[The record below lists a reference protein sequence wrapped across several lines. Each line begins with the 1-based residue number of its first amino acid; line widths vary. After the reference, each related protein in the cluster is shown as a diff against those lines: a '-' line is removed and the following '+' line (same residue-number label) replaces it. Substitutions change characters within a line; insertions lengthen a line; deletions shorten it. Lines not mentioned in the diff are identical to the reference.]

1 MRRLTFQL
9 NFSDF
14 GGECE
19 EAGGRNVNWLDLW
32 TNATDLQ
39 YKPHLRG
46 TVMFSLLKI
55 ISMLIARSTCRGP

>member
-32 TNATDLQ
+32 TNATDL
-39 YKPHLRG
+39 RG